1 MPARCDKRALPAG
14 VVAAIELRSPPYPSQ
29 CVRDAGR
36 SLRRIEAAAPVV
48 FEKSAFEIGAEPD
61 RCGRPPWRSRPHAF
75 DVRTKETRAL
85 SRRCRPACALAQLL
99 EARATPSDIVKPAIT
114 RTSQRDLPA
123 VLTRA
128 KPSVRAAGP
137 EAGGIDPRPAWF
149 RPGREL
155 EKPAFC
161 VASGKARNVAHPQNH
176 GLGFAYSNP
185 HAASRARLGFN
196 RCGVPLVLST
206 AAFAA
211 RVLHRRA
218 GASPLIPLVAFRC
231 LSSWDVVL
239 KPPGVVVVDLPPH
252 VVLFS
257 SLL

>member
-1 MPARCDKRALPAG
+1 MAVDRDSPRVAR
-14 VVAAIELRSPPYPSQ
+14 RSSA
-29 CVRDAGR
+29 DAGA
-36 SLRRIEAAAPVV
+36 LRQARAASRHRRRGRAPIASSTIARYVKTNGAISVASKPAAPVV

-75 DVRTKETRAL
+75 DVRTKETRVL

-128 KPSVRAAGP
+128 KPSVRATGP

-176 GLGFAYSNP
+176 GLGFAYSKPN
-185 HAASRARLGFN
+185 AAGRARASSFGAP
-196 RCGVPLVLST
+196 GAST
-206 AAFAA
+206 AAITA
-211 RVLHRRA
+211 RCFRPRRA
-218 GASPLIPLVAFRC
+218 PVVFFPASRGIFRPR
-231 LSSWDVVL
+231 SSRQHKTV
-239 KPPGVVVVDLPPH
+239 GRGR
-252 VVLFS
+252 
-257 SLL
+257 